1 MTTPRSVPAM
11 LRSLRALYR
20 DRVRDALDAAGF
32 EDVPEH
38 GPAALGVIARKPMG
52 GRDLAAAL
60 GLSKQS
66 ASQLI
71 DSLVMRGYAE
81 RRDDPDDRRRLRLL
95 PTPRGLDAAR
105 LARDAVAAVDAS
117 LRARVGADA
126 VGAFTA
132 TLAVLSAPEADD
144 DRAA

>member
-1 MTTPRSVPAM
+1 M
-11 LRSLRALYR
+11 LRRLWGMYR
-20 DRVRDALDAAGF
+20 DRLRGALDAAGF

-38 GPAALGVIARKPMG
+38 GMSALGMVARAPMT

-81 RRDDPDDRRRLRLL
+81 RREDPDDRRCLRLL
-95 PTPRGLDAAR
+95 PTARGLDVAR
-105 LARDAVAAVDAS
+105 LARDTVAAADAS
-117 LRARVGADA
+117 FRARAGADA
-126 VGAFTA
+126 FDAFVA
-132 TLAVLSAPEADD
+132 TLVNLSTPEADD
-144 DRAA
+144 DRVP